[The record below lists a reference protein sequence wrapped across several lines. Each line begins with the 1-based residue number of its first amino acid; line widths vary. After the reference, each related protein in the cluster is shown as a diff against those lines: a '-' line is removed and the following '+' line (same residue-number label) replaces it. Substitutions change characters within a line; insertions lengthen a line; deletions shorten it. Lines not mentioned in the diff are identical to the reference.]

1 MVKQNFPAALRA
13 ALESSGVSQSELARR
28 LGTTPATISRYLA
41 GTQEPVVGRVEEI
54 GAILGCVFHLPGVG
68 YTMQKETAH
77 GRIYDKQQSDK

>member
-1 MVKQNFPAALRA
+1 MPSRFPAALRA
-13 ALESSGVSQSELARR
+13 ALESSGVSKSELARK
-28 LGTTPATISRYLA
+28 LETTPATISRYLA

-77 GRIYDKQQSDK
+77 GRIYDEQQSDK